1 MRILVLSNIFPPGFI
16 GGYELGAL
24 DMARGLVARG
34 HEVEVLTSDYYPDDA
49 GVITDLTVHRFL
61 QCGGLN
67 RNPSDNAALMP
78 DAAFI
83 LPRNLRLLAAE
94 IIRFKPDRVLC
105 FNLSGLG
112 TRGILQYLVGIGHR
126 PVLFL
131 MDDIFGGAEQLGGR
145 EGYEAVFG
153 ASPWLNRTA
162 LVFMSQNLQQEVEGS
177 LGRPVSRA
185 AMIPGWVDPGATA
198 GQQPVPEPVTAPAA
212 QGEDIIRFVFASR
225 VAPHKG
231 IEIILSAARSLL
243 DYGHSRFRIDVFGAG
258 DVAQLLQHITAQKLQ
273 NHVRYEGCPPKET
286 LLRRYGDYDA
296 LLFPTWPR
304 EPFGFVVSEA
314 AAAGCIPVMTSGI
327 GAAEWFLHGQ
337 DALIIHNDVNGVV
350 TAMLKLMS
358 MGAVERRGMQ
368 MRARRT
374 AQRFFSFDEALNRL
388 EGVLVASEAAG
399 EDASSVTPRQARA
412 AEAALSV
419 LTEVWRNPH
428 HG

>member
-1 MRILVLSNIFPPGFI
+1 MRILVLSNLFPPGFI

-24 DMARGLVARG
+24 DMARGLAARG
-34 HEVEVLTSDYYPDDA
+34 HQVEVLTSDYYPDDDGA
-49 GVITDLTVHRFL
+49 IADLPVRRFL

-67 RNPSDNAALMP
+67 RNPSDDAGLMP
-78 DAAFI
+78 GAAFI
-83 LPRNLRLLAAE
+83 VPRNLRLLAAE
-94 IIRFKPDRVLC
+94 IIRFRPDRVLC

-131 MDDIFGGAEQLGGR
+131 MDDIFGGADQLRGR
-145 EGYEAVFG
+145 DGYEAVFG
-153 ASPWLNRTA
+153 ASPWLDKTA
-162 LVFMSQNLQQEVEGS
+162 VIFMSQNLQQEVEGS

-185 AMIPGWVDPGATA
+185 ALIPGWVDPGAA
-198 GQQPVPEPVTAPAA
+198 ESQPPVPAPAA
-212 QGEDIIRFVFASR
+212 EDDLVRFVFASR

-243 DYGHSRFRIDVFGAG
+243 DYGHRRFRIDVFGAG
-258 DVAQLLQHITAQKLQ
+258 DVPQLLQFVTAQKLQ
-273 NHVRYEGCPPKET
+273 NHVRYEGCPPKEA
-286 LLRRYGDYDA
+286 LLRRYGEYDA

-327 GAAEWFLHGQ
+327 GAAEWFLNGQ
-337 DALIIHNDVNGVV
+337 DALIIRNDVNGVV

-358 MGAVERRGMQ
+358 MDAGERRRMQ
-368 MRARRT
+368 QRARRT
-374 AQRFFSFDEALNRL
+374 AQRFFGFGAALDRL
-388 EGVLVASEAAG
+388 EGVLAASGPAG
-399 EDASSVTPRQARA
+399 EDASPATPRQARA

-419 LTEVWRNPH
+419 LTEVWRNPDD
-428 HG
+428 G